1 MKKIIAAFDGLK
13 FSGSTC
19 EYAIYMAQQTGA
31 HLVGV
36 FLEDFTYNS
45 YKIHELVYAKGG
57 VIGAAKRKLDKIDTK
72 TRGAAVG
79 RFEDRCHEAGIEYS
93 IHRDHNVAIKE
104 MLHESIFADLVII
117 DSSETLSH
125 HQEHIPT
132 EFIRDLLVHVQCPVL
147 IVPHHFNPIEQLV
160 ILYDGE
166 PCSVHA
172 TKMFSYS
179 LSALKRFPTEVVSV
193 NPARASLH
201 VPDNKLMKEYMK
213 RHFPSAGYTILRG
226 LPETEI
232 TGYLKKQGAGSL
244 IILGAYQRGMIS
256 RWLRASLADAL
267 MKDVKVPLF
276 IAHNK

>member
-13 FSGSTC
+13 FSDSTC
-19 EYAIYMAQQTGA
+19 QYAIYMAQQTGA

-45 YKIHELVYAKGG
+45 YKIYDLVYAKGG
-57 VIGAAKRKLDKIDTK
+57 VTGQARKKFDKKDTK
-72 TRGAAVG
+72 TRAAAVG
-79 RFEDRCHEAGIEYS
+79 RFENRCHEAGLEYS
-93 IHRDHNVAIKE
+93 IHRDRNVAIKE
-104 MLHESIFADLVII
+104 LLHESIFADLVII
-117 DSSETLSH
+117 DGSETLSH
-125 HQEHIPT
+125 HPERVPT

-147 IVPHHFNPIEQLV
+147 VVPDHFKPIEQLV

-179 LSALKRFPTEVVSV
+179 LGALKKYPTEVVSV
-193 NPARASLH
+193 NPGRASLQL
-201 VPDNKLMKEYMK
+201 PDNKLMKEFMK
-213 RHFPSAGYTILRG
+213 RHFPDAGYTVLKG

-232 TGYLKKQGAGSL
+232 VSYLKKRGIGSL
-244 IILGAYQRGMIS
+244 VILGAYQRGMIS
-256 RWLRASLADAL
+256 RWLRASLADEL
-267 MKDVKVPLF
+267 MKDLKLPLF